1 MSSFLSGLHLSWV
14 GETAAAPQL
23 LSQELQVFSDQ

>member
-23 LSQELQVFSDQ
+23 LSQKAAGIL